1 MARKKRVTIHE
12 VMRKVAEGKRL
23 TKHERE
29 ILSRHHK
36 KKRK

>member
-1 MARKKRVTIHE
+1 MAKKRVTIKE

-29 ILSRHHK
+29 ILSRHL